1 MHSAH
6 RSRVTLLRYRP
17 DIFETFQSIFNFS
30 LLLQQVWTQLS
41 QLEFLNGHWT
51 CGKICIFDSSIVVT
65 VKLYG
70 RTEDKHF
77 FEKFQLIF
85 LKIRIISCF
94 TKVNV
99 HFENTFSPPSVYILL
114 RVKIIVNKR
123 RINLHYI
130 SIIMTS
136 IRVYAISRKQS
147 FIWNI
152 KHESLSI
159 IRTVATTRPKSG
171 SELQCSS
178 FNNFAWSSSSDQL
191 VE

>member
-147 FIWNI
+147 VIWNI